1 MNNVDEYEE
10 GEMSR
15 NSSIVYVSIIYLL
28 LISLMNNSVVWDYY
42 NVLCYIIPLI

>member
-15 NSSIVYVSIIYLL
+15 NFSIVYVSIIYLL
-28 LISLMNNSVVWDYY
+28 LISLMNNSVV
-42 NVLCYIIPLI
+42 